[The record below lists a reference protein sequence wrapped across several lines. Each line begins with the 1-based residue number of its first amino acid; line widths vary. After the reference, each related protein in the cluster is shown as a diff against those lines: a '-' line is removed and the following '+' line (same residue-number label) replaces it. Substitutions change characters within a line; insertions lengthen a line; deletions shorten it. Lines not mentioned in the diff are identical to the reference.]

1 MSSLGKEKHCV
12 FDLILVI
19 IKPVFLVFFTLNDFI
34 DIFGKMTAQTIGYLR
49 VSTADQDVE
58 KNKADILT
66 LANHH
71 NLGQV
76 KFLEEKVSGKISW
89 HKRKIAQIIDDLK
102 KGDSLI
108 VSEMSRLGRSM
119 LECMEILSI
128 AMERG
133 IHVYSVKGNWR
144 LDQSIQSKIIAM
156 AFSMAAEI
164 ERDLISQRTK
174 EALRAKK
181 ASGMSLG
188 RPKGPGKSKLDP
200 FRPEIEALLANGATL
215 FFIAGRYG
223 TTSAN
228 LRNWMGKHGITRP
241 TKQDRV
247 RAA

>member
-1 MSSLGKEKHCV
+1 
-12 FDLILVI
+12 
-19 IKPVFLVFFTLNDFI
+19 
-34 DIFGKMTAQTIGYLR
+34 MTAQTIGYLR

-89 HKRKIAQIIDDLK
+89 HKRKIAQIIEDLK

-133 IHVYSVKGNWR
+133 VHVYSVKGNWR

-228 LRNWMGKHGITRP
+228 LRNWMGKHGITR
-241 TKQDRV
+241 TKQGKGL
-247 RAA
+247 AA